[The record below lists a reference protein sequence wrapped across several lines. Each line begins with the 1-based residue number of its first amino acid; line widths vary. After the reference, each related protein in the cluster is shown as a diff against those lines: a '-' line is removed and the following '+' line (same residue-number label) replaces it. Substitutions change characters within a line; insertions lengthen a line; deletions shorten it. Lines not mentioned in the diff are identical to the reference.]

1 MDSTVYIPNLN
12 GRDRLRLTLESVRDQ
27 TTDCHVVVVDNGSTD
42 GTIEMLAADFPEHE
56 VLALQQNLGFGRA
69 LNQAIASL
77 GSGPIILLNNDV
89 ILEPEFIEEITETA
103 RETGAQMVASVL
115 LRADRPDQIDSAG
128 IVADEETLMAFDFLE
143 GMPVATAQS
152 APAPLGPSGGA
163 ALYDRAAFE
172 RVGGFDEEIF
182 AYYEDL
188 DLALRMR
195 LDGCACALSRNA
207 RGTHVRSATLGS
219 RSSAKYGITGWS
231 RGYLIR
237 RYGLMK
243 SARGAL
249 RTLVFE
255 GFVCVGQLTL
265 ERTASGIRGRLKGWR
280 AGKGLPQRSL
290 PTDGLT
296 HISARRAI
304 RDRLQRLP

>member
-1 MDSTVYIPNLN
+1 MDSTVYIPSIN
-12 GRDRLRLTLESVRDQ
+12 GRDRLRLTLESVRSQ
-27 TTDCHVVVVDNGSTD
+27 TVSCRVVVVDNGSTD

-56 VLALQQNLGFGRA
+56 VLALSQNLGFGRA
-69 LNQAIASL
+69 LNQAIATM
-77 GSGPIILLNNDV
+77 GSGQIILLNNDV
-89 ILEPEFIEEITETA
+89 ILESDFIEQITGTA
-103 RETGAQMVASVL
+103 DETGAEMVASVL
-115 LRADRPDQIDSAG
+115 LRAENPGEIDSAG

-143 GMPVATAQS
+143 GRPVDVAQS

-163 ALYDRAAFE
+163 ALYDRDAFE

-195 LDGCACALSRNA
+195 LEGCRCALSRDA

-219 RSSAKYGITGWS
+219 RSATKYGITGWS

-243 SARGAL
+243 SPRGIA

-255 GFVCVGQLTL
+255 GLVCVGQLVL
-265 ERTASGIRGRLKGWR
+265 ERTASGIRGRVKGWQ

-290 PTDGLT
+290 PSEGLV